1 MGRDF
6 EQTLKEL
13 GGYIT
18 MQYDYPPNGE
28 GSIGYKGHNMYRFR
42 IEDMDKINAFL
53 NENAEVYKAEKN
65 ISSLAQEILSDLLD
79 EGLIEY
85 GRGRIVLRDRERLEK
100 LSEH

>member
-42 IEDMDKINAFL
+42 IEDMDRINAFL

-85 GRGRIVLRDRERLEK
+85 GGYGYKEQQKKNYSI
-100 LSEH
+100 